1 MFRPSSQRLLDEP
14 KTLEYNQE
22 RKRINLDFHW
32 SLLSLFKLFSHL
44 ICSSFNLNQSLE
56 LVGWVFCLG
65 DVHTNWQ
72 NFALIIIACWS
83 SWMHLNLFL
92 FLGFPISPFSH
103 LTCSSFNF
111 SQSLEL
117 VGWVFCLGDVH
128 TNWQSFALLVIDSR
142 MNLKLWGRIKKRKRK
157 KRWTNTLGQ
166 PLSKWTW
173 KGPTKSAA
181 SSVAFNFIWLCT
193 VAEISKYCPKNIAV
207 TREW

>member
-22 RKRINLDFHW
+22 RKRISLDFHW

-44 ICSSFNLNQSLE
+44 ICSSFNLN
-56 LVGWVFCLG
+56 
-65 DVHTNWQ
+65 
-72 NFALIIIACWS
+72 
-83 SWMHLNLFL
+83 
-92 FLGFPISPFSH
+92 
-103 LTCSSFNF
+103 
-111 SQSLEL
+111 QSLEL